1 MAGLSQASGPVT
13 DFLGAA
19 LPLSGDGLDEAA
31 DTLRTTTPT
40 LWAVVSVETHG
51 CGFLPDRRPAIL
63 FERHIFHRRTHGAF
77 DNAAPDISS
86 SSAGGYLG
94 GAAEYTRLER
104 AIALDRDAALES
116 ASWGLGQIMGFNAA
130 MTRFQTAEAM
140 IAAMLHGEDAHLQ
153 AMTDF
158 LVARRLDKPLAKR
171 DWAAFARGY
180 NGVSYK
186 KNQYDTRLASAYAAL
201 RRGPMPDLAVRQAQ
215 LLLTF
220 LGFAP
225 GVIDG
230 VLGKRTR
237 SAVVL
242 FRQQQGLGSSDAVNG
257 PLLDALE
264 ASVNLLPA

>member
-1 MAGLSQASGPVT
+1 MT
-13 DFLGAA
+13 DFLGRA
-19 LPLSGDGLDEAA
+19 LPLSEDGLDEAVDA
-31 DTLRTTTPT
+31 LGTTTPT

-94 GAAEYTRLER
+94 GASEYTRLTR

-130 MTRFQTAEAM
+130 LTRFEDAETM
-140 IAAMLHGEDAHLQ
+140 VDAMLRTEDAHLQ

-158 LVARRLDKPLAKR
+158 LISKRLDKPLKAR
-171 DWAAFARGY
+171 DWSAFARGY
-180 NGVSYK
+180 NGTSYK

-230 VLGKRTR
+230 ILGKRTR
-237 SAVVL
+237 SAVAL
-242 FRQQQGLGSSDAVNG
+242 FRQQQGLGSSDSVNG
-257 PLLDALE
+257 PLLDAL
-264 ASVNLLPA
+264 AAAVDLLPA

>member
-1 MAGLSQASGPVT
+1 MAGLSQGVPAVT
-13 DFLGAA
+13 DFLGPA
-19 LPLSGDGLDEAA
+19 LPLSQDGLDEATDA
-31 DTLRTTTPT
+31 LGTTTPT

-51 CGFLPDRRPAIL
+51 CGFLADRRPAIL

-104 AIALDRDAALES
+104 AIAIDREAAVES
-116 ASWGLGQIMGFNAA
+116 ASWGLGQIMGFNASV
-130 MTRFQTAEAM
+130 TRFKTAEAM
-140 IAAMLHGEDAHLQ
+140 IDAMMRGEDAHLQ